1 MKNLIAYTSKEPR
14 LRLEIEKDEAA
25 GFYLF
30 VYPENSKDSIADYL
44 QDTLDDVFDQA
55 KEMYSISPDQWKEK
69 R

>member
-14 LRLEIEKDEAA
+14 LRLEIEKDEVA

-30 VYPENSKDSIADYL
+30 VCPENSKDSIADYL
-44 QDTLDDVFDQA
+44 QDTLDDVFHQA